1 MVYVSAKLRLR
12 LECFFHFFADM
23 MYIMEQGRTV
33 KVSNVSQSVSER
45 DIFEFFTFSGDIHYI
60 EMRR

>member
-1 MVYVSAKLRLR
+1 M
-12 LECFFHFFADM
+12 FFHFFADR